1 MEKRGVVQH
10 LSDQF
15 RKEAEVRKPDITDD
29 LAKAAEN
36 RLKGR
41 RMKKTA
47 AEAARYER

>member
-10 LSDQF
+10 LADQF

-29 LAKAAEN
+29 LAKSAEK
-36 RLKGR
+36 RLKNS

>member
-15 RKEAEVRKPDITDD
+15 RKEAEVRKPDLSDD
-29 LAKAAEN
+29 LAKAAEK
-36 RLKGR
+36 RLKNS